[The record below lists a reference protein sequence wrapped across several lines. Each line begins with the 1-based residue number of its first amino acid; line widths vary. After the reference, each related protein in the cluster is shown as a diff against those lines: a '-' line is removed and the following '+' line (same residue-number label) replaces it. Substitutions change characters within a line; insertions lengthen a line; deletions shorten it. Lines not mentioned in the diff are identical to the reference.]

1 MIRALVNN
9 PRCPLD
15 IGLTL
20 LNHLLVNDLKTLSM
34 NKNVPDTLRKM
45 GLKKFK
51 EKSAPPGGKKAE

>member
-1 MIRALVNN
+1 VNN

-20 LNHLLVNDLKTLSM
+20 MNHLLVNDLKALSM
-34 NKNVPDTLRKM
+34 NKNVPDTLRKL

-51 EKSAPPGGKKAE
+51 EKSAPPGGKKSE